1 MFHHVLHH
9 NAAMTLSQA
18 GPFRFVVLIPHRDS
32 ARALEPYSRKLFAA
46 GFAGAY
52 SFPNAA
58 PLALVSR
65 ACSRGELKALAHALR
80 NLSAGGQDGKL
91 RALAPQTAACP
102 SPALAL
108 FGPLLD
114 TPVPAP
120 ETYPADVALHCFPR
134 LILCAALL
142 GPGDEAL
149 TRQAAL
155 PELSVPPF
163 RAAMLANMSLTPLDS
178 GAPAYSFAWEIGEP
192 IWLPTYKLYCRGAVV
207 RQAHQPP
214 AVPEPVEGP
223 SR

>member
-1 MFHHVLHH
+1 
-9 NAAMTLSQA
+9 MTLSQA
-18 GPFRFVVLIPHRDS
+18 RPLRFVVLIPHRDS

-52 SFPNAA
+52 SFPNVA

-65 ACSRGELKALAHALR
+65 ACSRGELKALAHGLR
-80 NLSAGGQDGKL
+80 NLSAGGHDGKL
-91 RALAPQTAACP
+91 RALAPETVACP
-102 SPALAL
+102 SPALTL

-120 ETYPADVALHCFPR
+120 ETYPVGAALYCFPR

-155 PELSVPPF
+155 PEPSVPPF

-192 IWLPTYKLYCRGAVV
+192 VWLPTYKAVK
-207 RQAHQPP
+207 Q
-214 AVPEPVEGP
+214 
-223 SR
+223 